1 MRGSQLCSPSR
12 SIGFMLGTHNGTSYE
27 NACITMSS
35 LRSSIHFALPGNT
48 FAGYFNGI
56 GHVSIPFIGAASHI
70 ALRVILSWLLIEK
83 MGLPE
88 MKKRYCATVSLFS
101 SSSSSSR

>member
-1 MRGSQLCSPSR
+1 
-12 SIGFMLGTHNGTSYE
+12 MLGTHNGTSYE
-27 NACITMSS
+27 NACHYMQ
-35 LRSSIHFALPGNT
+35 LVALFYTFCFTGNT

-83 MGLPE
+83 MGLPAVALATGIGW
-88 MKKRYCATVSLFS
+88 MLVNTFWAVIRHHLGKRP
-101 SSSSSSR
+101 

>member
-27 NACITMSS
+27 NACHYMQ
-35 LRSSIHFALPGNT
+35 LVALFYTFCFTGNT

-88 MKKRYCATVSLFS
+88 MKERYCATVSLFS